1 MRKNIVAGNWKM
13 NKNIQETKA
22 LIKELKA
29 KEQTSKARVIIF
41 PSFVCLSTAAEEV
54 KGSEIKVGAQNMS
67 RFDSGARTG
76 STSGDMIKSAGVNIV
91 MLGHSE
97 RRNLYGESTKII
109 REKTNTAI
117 EDGFEIVFCCGEK
130 LKHRKKD
137 EHLQKIENKLTDGL
151 FHLEAEVFKNIIIA
165 YEPVWAIGTGKTASA
180 DQAQEMHAFIRKTI
194 AKRYNEEIA
203 QSVSILYGG
212 SCKPSNAKELF
223 AMPDV
228 DGGLIGGASLNAD
241 DFFGVVNAI

>member
-1 MRKNIVAGNWKM
+1 MRRNIVAGNWKM

-22 LIKELKA
+22 LIQALKA
-29 KEQTSKARVIIF
+29 QKKNSEARVIIF
-41 PSFVCLSTAAEEV
+41 PSFVCLSTAAAEV
-54 KGSEIKVGAQNMS
+54 EGSNIEVGAQNMS

-76 STSGDMIKSAGVNIV
+76 STSGDMIKSAGVDIV

-109 REKTNTAI
+109 REKTNIAL
-117 EDGFEIVFCCGEK
+117 EDGFEVVFCCGEK
-130 LKHRKKD
+130 LKHRKK
-137 EHLQKIENKLTDGL
+137 EVHLQKIANQLTDGL
-151 FHLEAEVFKNIIIA
+151 FHLDADVFKHIIIA

-194 AKRYNEEIA
+194 AERYNDEIA